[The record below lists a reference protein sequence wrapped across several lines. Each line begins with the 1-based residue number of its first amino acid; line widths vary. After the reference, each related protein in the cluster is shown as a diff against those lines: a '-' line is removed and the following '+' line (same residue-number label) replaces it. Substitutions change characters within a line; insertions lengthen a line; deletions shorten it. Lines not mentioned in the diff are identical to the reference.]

1 MNTKVISMI
10 MRTLSMFGIDLNKEL
25 EKNTD
30 NIVNMILE
38 NVSKNVE
45 LSDENNQITLNIFI
59 KGGKSYVMLTEVNFD
74 FEIVRKIGVFEL
86 QEEAKN
92 LNINQLIKSFK

>member
-59 KGGKSYVMLTEVNFD
+59 KGGKSYAMLTEVNFD